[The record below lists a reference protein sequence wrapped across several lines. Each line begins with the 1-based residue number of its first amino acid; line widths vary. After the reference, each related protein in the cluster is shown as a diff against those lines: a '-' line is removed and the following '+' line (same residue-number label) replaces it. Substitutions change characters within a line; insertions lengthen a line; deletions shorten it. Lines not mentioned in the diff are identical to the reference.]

1 MDQLKKGKVWLKHVM
16 RMLNLDPWAYVGF
29 VAFPNIDNREA
40 LIKAGLV
47 KQEKEAKVIKKK

>member
-1 MDQLKKGKVWLKHVM
+1 MDQLEKGKVWLEHVM
-16 RMLNLDPWAYVGF
+16 RMLNLDPWTYVGF
-29 VAFPNIDNREA
+29 VTFPNIDNREA